1 MRERGLRSKH
11 NETFFKEAVYMKRN
25 ILTLLAVVSVVFMM
39 SCAKEGHDH
48 GNVQRSEV
56 GNTKIVTTGGIQA
69 AFDLMDRAHHEG
81 MMKKMNTPVEAEA
94 EFSDYLL
101 LTLMKKPENTL
112 IKDAVVSFSMKG
124 PDKSIVTKKGHMM
137 TGMGMHHYAA
147 GFNMKTKGSYTV
159 TAEINMGSRVVTVD
173 TVFEKK

>member
-1 MRERGLRSKH
+1 
-11 NETFFKEAVYMKRN
+11 MKRN
-25 ILTLLAVVSVVFMM
+25 IIMLSAVVSVIFMIT
-39 SCAKEGHDH
+39 CAKEGHDH
-48 GNVQRSEV
+48 GDVQRSEV

-81 MMKKMNTPVEAEA
+81 MMKKMNTPVETEA

-112 IKDAVVSFSMKG
+112 IKDAVVSFSIKG
-124 PDKSIVTKKGHMM
+124 PGNSVVTKKGHIM

-147 GFNMKTKGSYTV
+147 GFNMKAKGSYTV
-159 TAEINMGSRVVTVD
+159 TAEINLSGKVVTVD

>member
-1 MRERGLRSKH
+1 
-11 NETFFKEAVYMKRN
+11 MKRN
-25 ILTLLAVVSVVFMM
+25 VITMLAVVSVLCMM

-48 GNVQRSEV
+48 GDVQRSEV

-81 MMKKMNTPVEAEA
+81 MMKKMNTQVEAEA

-112 IKDAVVSFSMKG
+112 IRDAEVSFSMKG
-124 PDKSIVTKKGHMM
+124 PDNSVVTKKGHIM

-147 GFNMKTKGSYTV
+147 GFNMKAKGNYTV
-159 TAEINMGSRVVTVD
+159 TAEINLTGRVVTVD